1 VTAARARAVAASE
14 GARRMLTQAGL
25 RVLAQNSDPSGDPR
39 SVILDT
45 AKTWQ
50 ADLIA
55 LGSHGR
61 HGLDRFLMGSV
72 AESVAVH
79 AHCSVVVVR

>member
-1 VTAARARAVAASE
+1 GARARAIAASE
-14 GARRMLTQAGL
+14 GAQKTLTQAGL
-25 RVLAQNSDPSGDPR
+25 TVLGQDPTPSGDPK

-50 ADLIA
+50 ADLIV